1 MLTCLLEFSQI
12 EQALAAS
19 MSAAA
24 DASQMQH
31 RGGLGGNV
39 AKLHAG
45 SVSRDGSISA
55 RRGQDTGSYKSLARG
70 ASSGSGALGSKT
82 MKNKQD
88 APQGFLPTYKTIDN
102 LALDESLIGPKD
114 AARAVEKSLPQGKEC
129 SRSKAKNLGNS
140 LAALP
145 VGNISYAYG
154 SNAKVNYRK
163 NVLARSQLVEMR
175 QTLLDKCEEIV
186 NSSEWPFGQF
196 SLSTEKI
203 FSDLL
208 QYHGGESDGLNHS
221 LGFR

>member
-1 MLTCLLEFSQI
+1 
-12 EQALAAS
+12 
-19 MSAAA
+19 MSAVA
-24 DASQMQH
+24 DASQVQH
-31 RGGLGGNV
+31 RGGLGGIVGNCMQAVLPETVISIQNLEKTPAATRAWRGELAV
-39 AKLHAG
+39 AAAPSPARLLRTSRTLH
-45 SVSRDGSISA
+45 R
-55 RRGQDTGSYKSLARG
+55 
-70 ASSGSGALGSKT
+70 ASSQQL
-82 MKNKQD
+82 QY
-88 APQGFLPTYKTIDN
+88 QLDN

-114 AARAVEKSLPQGKEC
+114 AGRVVEKSLPQGKEC

-140 LAALP
+140 LAALTL
-145 VGNISYAYG
+145 GNISYAYD
-154 SNAKVNYRK
+154 SSAKVNYTK

-186 NSSEWPFGQF
+186 NLTEWPFGQF